1 MKNLAPAQP
10 QQAEDGKTPEMAPAP
25 ADQGAPSA
33 DKSDAS
39 ADKSD
44 ASADL
49 AQFNI
54 ADLFDQKKMEEL
66 QQKFAPMVEG
76 FMKNLVPA
84 QPQQAEDGKTP
95 EAVSESDDAPK
106 AVSESDDAPKKKM
119 ENAPQPE
126 FNLADLFNEE
136 KMGQIQEQI
145 QQKVLPMIQM
155 AGPLIQNLMNQF
167 APPSAEVET
176 PEANTTVPEDSD
188 FERIMEQIKDEEN
201 LMFDRFYL
209 EAMADEFENILPF
222 TADEIKEVI
231 SEEAE
236 KADAN
241 EDGKIDAREVV
252 ERLKAMVIEQLD
264 DDKDGAVSEQELRK
278 VAGAIFESMGVSVND
293 GQIEELFRALDKN
306 GDGEVTP
313 EDME

>member
-1 MKNLAPAQP
+1 
-10 QQAEDGKTPEMAPAP
+10 
-25 ADQGAPSA
+25 
-33 DKSDAS
+33 
-39 ADKSD
+39 
-44 ASADL
+44 
-49 AQFNI
+49 
-54 ADLFDQKKMEEL
+54 
-66 QQKFAPMVEG
+66 MVEG

-106 AVSESDDAPKKKM
+106 AVSKSDDAPKKKM

-145 QQKVLPMIQM
+145 QQMQQKVLPMIQM
-155 AGPLIQNLMNQF
+155 VEPLVQNFMKQI
-167 APPSAEVET
+167 APPSSAVET
-176 PEANTTVPEDSD
+176 PEANTTVPEYSD

-209 EAMADEFENILPF
+209 EAMADEFENVLPF
-222 TADEIKEVI
+222 TADEVKEVI

-241 EDGKIDAREVV
+241 KDGKIDAREVV

-278 VAGAIFESMGVSVND
+278 VAGAIFESIGVSVND
-293 GQIEELFRALDKN
+293 EQIEELFRALDKN
-306 GDGEVTP
+306 GDGKVTP